1 MNKIIKIEISIEN
14 EFQTGFKA
22 EMTINDTIFTDYE
35 HLLSYEHI
43 EDCYKKAMRKLESFT
58 MLTATLLT
66 YNDGVWRL
74 AEQEIVSS
82 FRYTN
87 RFGEVKR
94 SRLNGNSYDLW
105 QDDSVK
111 NILKDIKEM
120 VNIGNRKYIE
130 LIKLKTA

>member
-1 MNKIIKIEISIEN
+1 MKKTIKIEIVIEN

-22 EMTINDTIFTDYE
+22 EMTINDIIFTDYE

-58 MLTATLLT
+58 MLTATLLIYDSGAWGST
-66 YNDGVWRL
+66 
-74 AEQEIVSS
+74 EQDIVSS

-87 RFGEVKR
+87 RYGEVKK
-94 SRLNGNSYDLW
+94 SMLNGDSYDLW
-105 QDDSVK
+105 QDDSSK